1 MADLVRIRHRARPA
15 RGTGFF
21 YSMTTNDIIA
31 RVEAL
36 AHPLASAQG
45 AHVIE
50 VKARPAKKAL
60 VIEVFAD
67 SEEGVDV
74 EDLARLNRALGEVL
88 ENDPAFT
95 FAYRIEVS
103 SPGATAPLTFPWQ
116 YTRHVGRS
124 LRATLVA
131 PEGEK
136 ASTITGEVLEVTP
149 EAITLQPDRAEPI
162 TIPFSR
168 IHHAQVLLPW

>member
-1 MADLVRIRHRARPA
+1 MADLVRIRHCARPA

-31 RVEAL
+31 RVHAL
-36 AHPLASAQG
+36 ATPLAAAQG
-45 AHVIE
+45 VHVIE

-67 SEEGVDV
+67 SEHGVDV
-74 EDLARLNRALGEVL
+74 EDLARLNRALGDVL
-88 ENDPAFT
+88 ETDPAFT
-95 FAYRIEVS
+95 FEYRIEVS
-103 SPGATAPLTFPWQ
+103 SPGATAPLQFGWQ

-131 PEGEK
+131 SESEK
-136 ASTITGEVLEVTP
+136 PVAITGELLEVTAG
-149 EAITLQPDRAEPI
+149 AITLQPDRAEPI
-162 TIPFSR
+162 TLPFTR